1 MLHCFRLL
9 YFSKTCL
16 KEMWSFAHEQ
26 NIPASHKNVPE
37 YLEYTQNSVRMF
49 GMHFDYQGMYHG
61 FSFRLHSGARVT
73 RVLATGDV
81 DWRTSSAALAVR
93 ETNTAGSRGSLERAI
108 GHGSLPVIIQW
119 PTRPH
124 SSLLLS
130 LKHVGHKPHV
140 ACGHDKN
147 NKKTRNI

>member
-108 GHGSLPVIIQW
+108 
-119 PTRPH
+119 RPWVPSCH
-124 SSLLLS
+124 YTVANTATFLS
-130 LKHVGHKPHV
+130 FTL
-140 ACGHDKN
+140 AEARRSQTTCSMW
-147 NKKTRNI
+147 TW